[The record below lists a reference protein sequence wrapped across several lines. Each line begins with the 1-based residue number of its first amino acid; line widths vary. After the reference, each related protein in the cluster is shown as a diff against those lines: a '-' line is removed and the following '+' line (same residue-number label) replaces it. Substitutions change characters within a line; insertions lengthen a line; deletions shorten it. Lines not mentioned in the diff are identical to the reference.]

1 MNGGTVTL
9 GSGLTRVTGVTR
21 QATTADA
28 SNPMSLL
35 TETTTFTVNGRNYV
49 MVYSSATRT
58 VEEITPGSRR
68 LGKTLDGRG
77 RVVEE
82 RYRSLA
88 ALKYTYDVRG
98 RMSVVR
104 QGPRETLL
112 AYNAG
117 GYLSGVRDAVGR
129 QVTFATD
136 ALGRVTRQTMPDGR
150 LVDYGYDANGNVTAL
165 TPPGRG
171 EHRFTYGAGDL
182 PGTYVTPLGATTRY
196 DYDEDAQL
204 KTLTRPGG
212 DTVAV
217 TRDGAGRMG
226 SMTTGA
232 GATTYAYDAA
242 GRLGSVTAPGG
253 VGLAYAYEGDL
264 VTGAELTGAVAG
276 RGSDVRRGLPD
287 GGGCL

>member
-1 MNGGTVTL
+1 M
-9 GSGLTRVTGVTR
+9 
-21 QATTADA
+21 
-28 SNPMSLL
+28 
-35 TETTTFTVNGRNYV
+35 
-49 MVYSSATRT
+49 
-58 VEEITPGSRR
+58 
-68 LGKTLDGRG
+68 
-77 RVVEE
+77 EE

-104 QGPRETLL
+104 RGPRETLL
-112 AYNAG
+112 DYNAG
-117 GYLSGVRDAVGR
+117 GHLSRVTDAVGR

-150 LVDYGYDANGNVTAL
+150 VVDYGYDAKGNVTGL
-165 TPPGRG
+165 TPPGGG

-212 DTVAV
+212 DTVTV
-217 TRDGAGRMG
+217 TRDAAGRMG

-253 VGLAYAYEGDL
+253 VGLAYAYDGDL
-264 VTGAELTGAVAG
+264 VTGAELTGPVAA

-287 GGGCL
+287 GGGVCERGGNHRVRLRRGRAVDCGGGDGAGA